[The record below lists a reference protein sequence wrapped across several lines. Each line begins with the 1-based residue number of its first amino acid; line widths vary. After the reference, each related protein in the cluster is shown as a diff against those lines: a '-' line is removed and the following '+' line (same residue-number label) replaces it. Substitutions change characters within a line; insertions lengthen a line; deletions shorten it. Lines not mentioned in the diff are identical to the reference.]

1 MKICFISAIGFT
13 VGGTFNATHWRV
25 RWMRCQI
32 DNDPCVIKFNNV
44 IKSGRS
50 IKLAKS
56 IHLWMQPHLDL
67 VLCNNSS
74 KPYFIEIPGTS
85 KPQYCHRSFHSLR
98 TAEPQRPRSKP
109 ATIIN
114 VGFYTRFAVRFIIF
128 YYYCILLIHL
138 CILKKTEAPIQTIFN
153 SA

>member
-1 MKICFISAIGFT
+1 
-13 VGGTFNATHWRV
+13 
-25 RWMRCQI
+25 
-32 DNDPCVIKFNNV
+32 
-44 IKSGRS
+44 
-50 IKLAKS
+50 
-56 IHLWMQPHLDL
+56 MQPHLDI

-114 VGFYTRFAVRFIIF
+114 VGFYTRFAVWFIIF
-128 YYYCILLIHL
+128 YYYCTLLIIFTFVYKRKL
-138 CILKKTEAPIQTIFN
+138 WLQSKLFLILRNQSKSARWPSLTPEQFLWLIFLRSKIAN
-153 SA
+153 NQNVKSIIMLIS